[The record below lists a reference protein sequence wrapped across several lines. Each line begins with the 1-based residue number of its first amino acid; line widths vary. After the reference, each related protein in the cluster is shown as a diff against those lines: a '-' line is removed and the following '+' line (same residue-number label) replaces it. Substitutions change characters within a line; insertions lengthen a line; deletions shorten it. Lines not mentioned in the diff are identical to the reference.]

1 MLLGKTPGGIYK
13 LSREALLTAE
23 LPSRFTTRVNWRGS
37 LPRDILCMFCRQY
50 RLSEPLFSIISH
62 PLKIPTESSE
72 SCFKAADS
80 GTDVIECAN
89 GASVNGSSKLSD
101 SEMFKCEI
109 KLLSKCG
116 DVILLCSPEDCYKK
130 QNDAIQNASLK
141 LLSWLN
147 KYFNSVTA
155 PFNRLY
161 ETAGKFSIHI
171 SSKTLFR
178 DIFAGQSIQNCQL
191 YAMQCNK
198 SFEPMCEN
206 SSLNMLVNGVCNLKI
221 EGPDSGFCPGNGSL
235 PCISYSVSLVVENE
249 NMKEVIEVCNEF
261 EFEIGVGA
269 VISYVEEVVTQMSVG
284 QYAYFNTNLLTSD
297 LIFASA
303 GDSAKMLSLLSS
315 SELLSPVTLSLN
327 THSCTLFS
335 KLLNC

>member
-1 MLLGKTPGGIYK
+1 MLLGKAPGGIYK

-37 LPRDILCMFCRQY
+37 LPRDILCMFCRQH
-50 RLSEPLFSIISH
+50 RLSEPLLSIISH

-72 SCFKAADS
+72 SCFKAAGS
-80 GTDVIECAN
+80 GTDVIECIN
-89 GASVNGSSKLSD
+89 GASVNGSPKQSD
-101 SEMFKCEI
+101 SGMFKCEI
-109 KLLSKCG
+109 KLLSRCAK
-116 DVILLCSPEDCYKK
+116 VILLCSPEDCYKK

-155 PFNRLY
+155 PFERLY
-161 ETAGKFSIHI
+161 ETAGNFGIHVFS
-171 SSKTLFR
+171 KNLFR
-178 DIFAGQSIQNCQL
+178 EIVIGQSIQNGHL

-198 SFEPMCEN
+198 SLEPMCAN
-206 SSLNMLVNGVCNLKI
+206 SLQDMLVNGVCSLKI
-221 EGPDSGFCPGNGSL
+221 EGPDSGVCPCNGSL
-235 PCISYSVSLVVENE
+235 PCISYSVSLVVEGE
-249 NMKEVIEVCNEF
+249 NMKEVIESCNEF

-269 VISYVEEVVTQMSVG
+269 VISFIEEVVMQMSVG

-303 GDSAKMLSLLSS
+303 GDSAKMSSLSS
-315 SELLSPVTLSLN
+315 SELLSPVTLPLN
-327 THSCTLFS
+327 THTCTLFC
-335 KLLNC
+335 KWLNC

>member
-1 MLLGKTPGGIYK
+1 
-13 LSREALLTAE
+13 
-23 LPSRFTTRVNWRGS
+23 
-37 LPRDILCMFCRQY
+37 
-50 RLSEPLFSIISH
+50 
-62 PLKIPTESSE
+62 
-72 SCFKAADS
+72 
-80 GTDVIECAN
+80 
-89 GASVNGSSKLSD
+89 
-101 SEMFKCEI
+101 
-109 KLLSKCG
+109 
-116 DVILLCSPEDCYKK
+116 
-130 QNDAIQNASLK
+130 
-141 LLSWLN
+141 
-147 KYFNSVTA
+147 
-155 PFNRLY
+155 
-161 ETAGKFSIHI
+161 
-171 SSKTLFR
+171 
-178 DIFAGQSIQNCQL
+178 
-191 YAMQCNK
+191 MQCNK

-315 SELLSPVTLSLN
+315 SELLSPVTLSPN
-327 THSCTLFS
+327 IHSCTLFS
-335 KLLNC
+335 KWLKC